1 MLDIVLKIS
10 LTGFSLSSVLLLIRV
25 IKGPSVP
32 DRIVA
37 LDAMGINLA
46 AITGVASML
55 FHTKAFLDVILLF
68 GILAF
73 IGTVAF
79 SKFLQ
84 KGEAIEYE
92 RRR

>member
-1 MLDIVLKIS
+1 MLDIVLKIA

-73 IGTVAF
+73 IGTVSF